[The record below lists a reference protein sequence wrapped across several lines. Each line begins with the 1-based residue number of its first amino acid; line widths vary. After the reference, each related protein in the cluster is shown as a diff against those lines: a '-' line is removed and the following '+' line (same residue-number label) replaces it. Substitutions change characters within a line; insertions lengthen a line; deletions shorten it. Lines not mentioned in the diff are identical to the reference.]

1 MNEVFLLWGFGL
13 FGLALL
19 LFLIELFLPTGGIVG
34 VLVGVAAISGV
45 VSFFRASQVWGWS
58 SLGFLL
64 VVSPFAFAFAL
75 KVWPHTPIGRRL
87 ILGSV
92 ADETDEDEAP
102 RIRDDQ
108 DDVLK
113 ALVGATG
120 VAVSDLRP
128 VGTVRIEGE
137 RVEALAE
144 GGQIDA
150 GQDVRITA
158 VEGNRIRVRA
168 VK

>member
-1 MNEVFLLWGFGL
+1 M
-13 FGLALL
+13 
-19 LFLIELFLPTGGIVG
+19 PPST
-34 VLVGVAAISGV
+34 AISSIV
-45 VSFFRASQVWGWS
+45 I
-58 SLGFLL
+58 
-64 VVSPFAFAFAL
+64 SPIAFAFAL
-75 KVWPHTPIGRRL
+75 KVWPNTPIGRRL
-87 ILGSV
+87 ILGDASDDL
-92 ADETDEDEAP
+92 DEEAP
-102 RIRDDQ
+102 PPTDASDELRQ
-108 DDVLK
+108 

-120 VAVSDLRP
+120 VAMSDLRP

-144 GGQIDA
+144 GGMIDA

>member
-1 MNEVFLLWGFGL
+1 MNEAFLLWGFGL
-13 FGLALL
+13 FGLAFI
-19 LFLIELFLPTGGIVG
+19 LFLVELFLPTGGVIG
-34 VLVGVAAISGV
+34 VMVGVAAIAGV
-45 VSFFRASQVWGWS
+45 VSCFRASMTWGVS
-58 SLGFLL
+58 SLLFLI
-64 VVSPFAFAFAL
+64 VISPIAFAFAL
-75 KVWPHTPIGRRL
+75 KVWPNTPIGRRL
-87 ILGSV
+87 ILGDASDDL
-92 ADETDEDEAP
+92 DEEAP
-102 RIRDDQ
+102 PPTDASDELRQ
-108 DDVLK
+108 

-120 VAVSDLRP
+120 VAMSDLRP

-144 GGQIDA
+144 GGMIDA

>member
-1 MNEVFLLWGFGL
+1 MNEAFLLWGFGL
-13 FGLALL
+13 FGLAFI
-19 LFLIELFLPTGGIVG
+19 LFLVELFLPTGGVIG
-34 VLVGVAAISGV
+34 VMVGVAAIAGV
-45 VSFFRASQVWGWS
+45 VSFFRASMTWGVS
-58 SLGFLL
+58 SLLFLI
-64 VVSPFAFAFAL
+64 VISPIAFAFAL
-75 KVWPHTPIGRRL
+75 KVWPNTPIGRRL
-87 ILGSV
+87 ILGDASDDL
-92 ADETDEDEAP
+92 DEEAP
-102 RIRDDQ
+102 PPTDASDELRQ
-108 DDVLK
+108 

-120 VAVSDLRP
+120 VAMSDLRP

-144 GGQIDA
+144 GGMIDA

>member
-19 LFLIELFLPTGGIVG
+19 LFLVELFLPTGGILG
-34 VLVGVAAISGV
+34 VMVGVAAIAGV

-58 SLGFLL
+58 SLGFLI

-92 ADETDEDEAP
+92 EDEVDEEAP
-102 RIRDDQ
+102 QVRDEEG
-108 DDVLK
+108 DVLK
-113 ALVGATG
+113 ALIGATG
-120 VAVSDLRP
+120 EAVSDLRP

-144 GGQIDA
+144 SGMIDA
-150 GQDVRITA
+150 GQKVRITA

>member
-1 MNEVFLLWGFGL
+1 MNEAFLLWGFGL
-13 FGLALL
+13 FGLAFI
-19 LFLIELFLPTGGIVG
+19 LFLVELFLPTGGVIG
-34 VLVGVAAISGV
+34 VMVGVAAIAGV
-45 VSFFRASQVWGWS
+45 VSFFRASTMWGVS
-58 SLGFLL
+58 SLLFLI
-64 VVSPFAFAFAL
+64 VISPIAFAFAL
-75 KVWPHTPIGRRL
+75 KVWPNTPIGRRL
-87 ILGSV
+87 ILGDASDDL
-92 ADETDEDEAP
+92 DEEAP
-102 RIRDDQ
+102 PPTDASDELRQ
-108 DDVLK
+108 

-120 VAVSDLRP
+120 VAMSDLRP

-144 GGQIDA
+144 GGMIDA